1 MRIENLAP
9 LTGLDPASDESF
21 RVTIHEMDV
30 AALYAAAQQNAV
42 SILYEFDKVFF
53 RPFHHGI

>member
-1 MRIENLAP
+1 LRIENLAP

-42 SILYEFDKVFF
+42 SILYEFVFF